1 MKIGILTVFDAVNYG
16 SFLQAYCLQTVI
28 QRKCNT
34 QVRMIKD
41 SSLLYEKWRITSL
54 ISYNPRKAKFK
65 GKLAAGYLK
74 SWKNFKVS
82 SMREQFDLVVVGSD
96 EMWEVNNIT
105 MKPRPSFWGN
115 GLKTRRLVT
124 YAVSSNSAKTE
135 QLSKY
140 AFIEEGL
147 KKFDRVSVRDVS
159 TFNAY
164 LPLLGTE
171 PVYCIDPTLLVD
183 LHQLARKQNKYSNYI
198 LCYTY
203 TFKPETLKAV
213 QDLAEK
219 YGKRIIVVG
228 QNFKWADES
237 IPADPFEFLGL
248 LESADFVVTDTFH
261 GTVLSIALNKQF
273 VTAAYKEKVFRI
285 IEQFD
290 LLDRNIDGCSNIISY
305 YQSEIDYSTIN
316 RKIDILRQQSLEYID
331 ECLMM

>member
-16 SFLQAYCLQTVI
+16 SFLQAYCLQSVI
-28 QRKCNT
+28 QKKSNA

-65 GKLAAGYLK
+65 GKLATGYLK

-82 SMREQFDLVVVGSD
+82 SVRDQFDLVIVGSD

-105 MKPRPSFWGN
+105 MKPRPSFWGK
-115 GLKTRRLVT
+115 GIKTRRLVT

-135 QLSKY
+135 QLGKY

-147 KKFDRVSVRDVS
+147 KKFERVSVRDVS

-164 LPLLGTE
+164 RPLLDLE

-183 LHQLARKQNKYSNYI
+183 LHQIAKKQNKYRNYI

-213 QDLAEK
+213 KELSEK
-219 YGKRIIVVG
+219 YGKKIIVVG
-228 QNFKWADES
+228 QNFEWADES

-248 LESADFVVTDTFH
+248 LENADFVVTDTFH

-290 LLDRNIDGCSNIISY
+290 LLDRNIDGCSSVISY
-305 YQSEIDYSTIN
+305 YQREIDYSPIN
-316 RKIDILRQQSLEYID
+316 RKIDKLRQQSLEYID
-331 ECLMM
+331 ECLKM

>member
-16 SFLQAYCLQTVI
+16 SFLQAYCLQSVI
-28 QRKCNT
+28 QKKSNA

-65 GKLAAGYLK
+65 GKLATGYLK

-82 SMREQFDLVVVGSD
+82 SVRDQFDLVIVGSD

-105 MKPRPSFWGN
+105 MKPRPSFWGK
-115 GLKTRRLVT
+115 GIKTRRLVT

-135 QLSKY
+135 QLGKY
-140 AFIEEGL
+140 AFIVEGL
-147 KKFDRVSVRDVS
+147 KKFERVSVRDVS

-164 LPLLGTE
+164 RPLLDLE

-183 LHQLARKQNKYSNYI
+183 LHQIAKKQNKYRNYI

-213 QDLAEK
+213 KELSEK
-219 YGKRIIVVG
+219 YGKKIIVVG
-228 QNFKWADES
+228 QNFEWADES

-248 LESADFVVTDTFH
+248 LENADFVVTDTFH

-290 LLDRNIDGCSNIISY
+290 LLDRNIDGCSSVISY
-305 YQSEIDYSTIN
+305 YQREIDYSPIN
-316 RKIDILRQQSLEYID
+316 RKIDKLRQQSLEYID
-331 ECLMM
+331 ECLKM